1 MTARFDCADPVQR
14 TAGVEAAI
22 TALRNGELAVLPT
35 DTVYGLAAD
44 AFSPVAVAMLFSAR
58 GRNRSIPPT
67 VLVGTARAAAALAD
81 DLGAFGQDLID
92 EFWPGPLTLVFRA
105 SPTLLWDLG
114 DSKGTVALRMP
125 LHSVALE
132 VLKQTGPL
140 AVSSANRHGHPS
152 AITVDAAQEQLG
164 ESVSVYLDSGPCT
177 ENIPSTILDLT
188 GTIPKILRAGAIS
201 ADRLRMVASVIA
213 DNEHYTDSASLT
225 ADSPAVNSPA
235 FGGPTFDGP
244 AFDSSAADF
253 KPASPHPLEGSGGPA
268 GPVAGE
274 PPSGA

>member
-1 MTARFDCADPVQR
+1 
-14 TAGVEAAI
+14 
-22 TALRNGELAVLPT
+22 
-35 DTVYGLAAD
+35 
-44 AFSPVAVAMLFSAR
+44 
-58 GRNRSIPPT
+58 
-67 VLVGTARAAAALAD
+67 
-81 DLGAFGQDLID
+81 
-92 EFWPGPLTLVFRA
+92 
-105 SPTLLWDLG
+105 
-114 DSKGTVALRMP
+114 VALRMP

-188 GTIPKILRAGAIS
+188 GTIPKVLRAGAIS
-201 ADRLRMVASVIA
+201 VDRLRMVASVIA
-213 DNEHYTDSASLT
+213 DNEHYTDSASPT
-225 ADSPAVNSPA
+225 DDNPAVNSPA
-235 FGGPTFDGP
+235 ASP

-253 KPASPHPLEGSGGPA
+253 KPAAPHPLEGSGGPT
-268 GPVAGE
+268 GPAAGE